1 MDYDLHVKNLSK
13 TVGGPEASFAVRDVS
28 FTARAGEI
36 TLLIGR
42 SGAGKST
49 LLDMLGGLSVPGG
62 GSIRYGNTGLWPGS
76 RQSVREARRELA
88 LVFQHPHEQL
98 FAATV
103 RGEFQYTLRPFKL
116 SREEREVRTA
126 EALELFGLGPELLDE
141 RPHELS
147 GGTQRRAALASV
159 FASRPRWLLLDEP
172 TAGLDHEAAARLT
185 GTLRDWTRRTGGG
198 VLVATHDLDAFLP
211 VADRIVMISQGT
223 VVHDCTPAE
232 LAARPALAGDA
243 GLLLP
248 EALALGSL
256 LRRHGVDVPAGLP
269 APEETAR
276 AIAAAL
282 AAQAL
287 RGQGAVAAAA
297 GFAATE
303 ARAQGESAAVS
314 AHASVS
320 PGSEAREAGLR
331 GLGGAAA
338 SGSPPA
344 AASGSSTDPADVFSA
359 GPLESGIP
367 AASPA
372 AEGNSSTAEKVQA
385 GTSADDRSPSSVAG
399 LSLSS
404 ASGAVSVSP
413 LADGTAADNPSAS
426 AISTRAGETEPASI
440 LNEVRYSACDIRP
453 ANAEGS
459 GTPAPAASG
468 ISAPSSHSSPA
479 PAAAPRPPAMPVGR
493 RFDPRT
499 FWIGYVLVSAG
510 ILLQHSLAGLAAAAV
525 ITVLAVLLSQVPFG
539 AVWKP
544 LRAFLIFTGVSAVI
558 AGLKIGAGQGGSPV
572 GFDPQ
577 AAFSAVRAL
586 SNLMLVLVLGVL
598 FPLAVGYLRMKQGV
612 EQGLSALAR
621 LKFPVEAV
629 ALTASLMFRFIPLIG
644 GLWNRFGR
652 IAKARGQG
660 RGVKSGLG
668 FAEFRIMALPFMF
681 ALIRM
686 ADEFS
691 TALEIR
697 GYSRTGGSR
706 TRSQTLRMQARDYA
720 AIGVFLLVFL
730 SLAFLARLLG

>member
-1 MDYDLHVKNLSK
+1 MGYDLHVKNLSK
-13 TVGGPEASFAVRDVS
+13 TVGGPDASFAVRNVS
-28 FTARAGEI
+28 FTARSGEI

-76 RQSVREARRELA
+76 KQSVREARRELA

-98 FAATV
+98 FASTV
-103 RGEFQYTLRPFKL
+103 RGEFQYALRPFKL
-116 SREEREVRTA
+116 SREEREARIA
-126 EALELFGLGPELLDE
+126 EALDLFGLGPELLDE

-198 VLVATHDLDAFLP
+198 ALVATHDLNAFLP

-248 EALALGSL
+248 ETLALGSL

-269 APEETAR
+269 APGETAR

-282 AAQAL
+282 AAQPL
-287 RGQGAVAAAA
+287 RGQGAAAAA
-297 GFAATE
+297 AEG
-303 ARAQGESAAVS
+303 RAQGENTAAPAHAAVS
-314 AHASVS
+314 
-320 PGSEAREAGLR
+320 PGGAAREAVLLC
-331 GLGGAAA
+331 GLGAPTASG

-344 AASGSSTDPADVFSA
+344 PASGSSTDPADAVSA
-359 GPLESGIP
+359 GPLESG
-367 AASPA
+367 ARAGSPTTA
-372 AEGNSSTAEKVQA
+372 GNSSAAETVNA
-385 GTSADDRSPSSVAG
+385 AASADDRS
-399 LSLSS
+399 
-404 ASGAVSVSP
+404 
-413 LADGTAADNPSAS
+413 
-426 AISTRAGETEPASI
+426 STRVS
-440 LNEVRYSACDIRP
+440 RP
-453 ANAEGS
+453 ANA
-459 GTPAPAASG
+459 ASG
-468 ISAPSSHSSPA
+468 LDAAAVSGGGTS

-499 FWIGYVLVSAG
+499 FWAGYVLLSAG
-510 ILLQHSLAGLAAAAV
+510 ILLQHSLTGLAAAAAV
-525 ITVLAVLLSQVPFG
+525 TVLAVLLSQVPFK

-577 AAFSAVRAL
+577 AALSAVRAL

-612 EQGLSALAR
+612 EQGLAFLAR

-644 GLWNRFGR
+644 GQWNRFGR

-660 RGVKSGLG
+660 RGGKSGLG

-706 TRSQTLRMQARDYA
+706 TRSQTLRMQARDYT

-730 SLAFLARLLG
+730 CLVVLARLLG